1 MNPAELSMILM
12 AVAAG
17 AMMPIQAGVNSTLAL
32 QTHSSL
38 MAAMVSFVVGS
49 IALVVIVLAMRLP
62 MPGVGALKAA
72 PWWSWTG
79 GLLGAFFVAA
89 SVILVPKLGAA
100 TMMATFLAGHLTA
113 SVVLDH
119 FGWATFPQHDLSLGR
134 VAGVLLLFAGVF
146 LIRRY

>member
-1 MNPAELSMILM
+1 MNLAELSMILM

-100 TMMATFLAGHLTA
+100 TMMATFLAGQLTA

>member
-38 MAAMVSFVVGS
+38 MAAMVSFVIGS
-49 IALVVIVLAMRLP
+49 IALIGIVLAMRLP
-62 MPGVGALKAA
+62 MPGIGALKAA

-100 TMMATFLAGHLTA
+100 TMMATFLAGQLTA

>member
-1 MNPAELSMILM
+1 M

-17 AMMPIQAGVNSTLAL
+17 AIMPIQAGVNSTLAL

-79 GLLGAFFVAA
+79 G
-89 SVILVPKLGAA
+89 
-100 TMMATFLAGHLTA
+100 
-113 SVVLDH
+113 
-119 FGWATFPQHDLSLGR
+119 
-134 VAGVLLLFAGVF
+134 
-146 LIRRY
+146 

>member
-38 MAAMVSFVVGS
+38 MAAMVSFVIGS
-49 IALVVIVLAMRLP
+49 IALIGIVLAMRLP
-62 MPGVGALKAA
+62 MPGIGALKAA

-100 TMMATFLAGHLTA
+100 TMMATFLAGQLTA

-119 FGWATFPQHDLSLGR
+119 FGWATFPQQDLSLGR

>member
-38 MAAMVSFVVGS
+38 MAAMVSFVIGS
-49 IALVVIVLAMRLP
+49 IALIGIVLAMRLP
-62 MPGVGALKAA
+62 MPGIGALKTA

-100 TMMATFLAGHLTA
+100 TMMATFLAGQLTA

>member
-1 MNPAELSMILM
+1 MNPAELGMILM
-12 AVAAG
+12 AIAAG

-32 QTHSSL
+32 QTHSST
-38 MAAMVSFVVGS
+38 MAAMISFVVGS
-49 IALVVIVLAMRLP
+49 IALAGVVMAMRLP
-62 MPGVGALKAA
+62 IPAMGALKAA

-100 TMMATFLAGHLTA
+100 TMMATFLAGQLTA
-113 SVVLDH
+113 SVILDH
-119 FGWATFPQHDLSLGR
+119 FGWATFPQHDLSPGR
-134 VAGVLLLFAGVF
+134 VAGVLLLFAGVY

>member
-100 TMMATFLAGHLTA
+100 TMMATFLAGQLTA

-134 VAGVLLLFAGVF
+134 VAGVMLLVAGVF

>member
-1 MNPAELSMILM
+1 MNPTELSMVLM

-32 QTHSSL
+32 QTHSSI
-38 MAAMVSFVVGS
+38 MAAMVSFVIGS
-49 IALVVIVLAMRLP
+49 IALIGIVMAMRLP
-62 MPGVGALKAA
+62 MPAIGALKAA

-100 TMMATFLAGHLTA
+100 TMMATFLAGQLTA

-119 FGWATFPQHDLSLGR
+119 FGWATFPQHDLSPGR
-134 VAGVLLLFAGVF
+134 VAGVLLLFAGVY